1 MQDAENATP
10 IGQSDAEGFWPK
22 GWWPIV
28 DFRIGIVPLP
38 IFLILF
44 GVIGGFAAT
53 GTVPSDYYRDGG
65 VDRFDADR
73 LAAA

>member
-22 GWWPIV
+22 GRRSIV
-28 DFRIGIVPLP
+28 DFKIGIVPLP

-44 GVIGGFAAT
+44 AVIGGFAAA
-53 GTVPSDYYRDGG
+53 GTVRSDYCRDGG